1 MGSIQ
6 PNGALFLYGWNN
18 SFCACRNFKKALPFP
33 ILSDGFSIG
42 QFHPLLKF
50 RLTFA
55 KIYLTDQYGVEK
67 NKMDNMQTG
76 KLIAELRKKHGLTQ
90 QQLADKLNLSN
101 KTISK
106 WESGSG
112 SPDISNLPVLAE
124 AFGISVD
131 ELLKGELNK
140 QESDTNLD
148 VPKDC
153 SPRKELT
160 PKQKK
165 EWAVIALAASIGAI
179 LGILAYNFGWLG

>member
-1 MGSIQ
+1 
-6 PNGALFLYGWNN
+6 
-18 SFCACRNFKKALPFP
+18 
-33 ILSDGFSIG
+33 
-42 QFHPLLKF
+42 
-50 RLTFA
+50 
-55 KIYLTDQYGVEK
+55 
-67 NKMDNMQTG
+67 MQTG

>member
-1 MGSIQ
+1 
-6 PNGALFLYGWNN
+6 
-18 SFCACRNFKKALPFP
+18 
-33 ILSDGFSIG
+33 
-42 QFHPLLKF
+42 
-50 RLTFA
+50 
-55 KIYLTDQYGVEK
+55 
-67 NKMDNMQTG
+67 MDNIQTG
-76 KLIAELRKKHGLTQ
+76 RLIAELRKKQGLTQ

-124 AFGISVD
+124 ALEISVD
-131 ELLKGELNK
+131 ELLNGELNQLK
-140 QESDTNLD
+140 SDTNLD

-160 PKQKK
+160 PEQKK
-165 EWAVIALAASIGAI
+165 ERAIIALAASVGAI